1 MDIDEIDAINS
12 TPRDKIIDWFCTHW
26 STQELYDLIL
36 NSEIFNESIIKLV
49 KHFIDFTSDDKSTSY
64 QKKLANILYDIVGS
78 RFLRNEN
85 FLLELL
91 KVVTKN
97 DQNGQFTNFI
107 LNTASYFSTN
117 KEISELKHIVKIDKK
132 RRWMIKL
139 AEILE
144 LPPSCGLNSLPES
157 QPKTEI
163 IFPHRYMNPLYDY
176 QFSLAL
182 KIKSMLTG
190 NSPYKRG
197 IISLPT
203 GAGKTRLVVESII
216 DWINEGQHGR
226 SDKPFVIWIADK
238 EELCSQAFD
247 TFKLVFQDRGK
258 NNTIIAL
265 HRFWGKNNM
274 MPSPDENG
282 IIIASISMLDS
293 FAKRFGE
300 VLDEFS
306 ELISCVIIDE
316 AHHSIAESYTR
327 VLERFGFNFKMKHP
341 STKNI
346 ILLGLTATPF
356 RQNIDSSETHRL
368 KNRYE
373 NNILIPDVSY
383 HDLKTYNQKP
393 HALIDCQNFAI
404 YGEKVRINGDRS
416 YDKDGTI
423 SEFNWKIFDQNNQ
436 LVKEYFNSQNI
447 IHEFDSIE
455 RFKIQ
460 LFIVDNENDHN
471 DAISFIDVVEDQS
484 IDNLSDADKMQHVQE
499 NLTKRS
505 ILCPIEHDE
514 INMPKSNIILTRS
527 EQIFL
532 DTFKDLGTA
541 TIKRLG
547 NLLDRNIKL
556 IEKIYEITRNT
567 PHTRKSILLFACSVD
582 HAKNISVIL
591 NACLNIKS
599 HYVVGEMDRQDRL
612 NAIKQFRS
620 GELEVLCNYGVLTTG
635 YDSPNI
641 DCVIIARPTMSQLLY
656 TQMIGRGLRGK
667 KSGGTE
673 NCLVIDIRDD
683 IQQYNNVEKL
693 NLLWAKSVGLWNDD
707 DPSMESPAK
716 TISENIHDDPLD
728 KLSHTCP
735 RCGFILQLHN
745 EILCLNRH

>member
-1 MDIDEIDAINS
+1 M
-12 TPRDKIIDWFCTHW
+12 
-26 STQELYDLIL
+26 
-36 NSEIFNESIIKLV
+36 
-49 KHFIDFTSDDKSTSY
+49 
-64 QKKLANILYDIVGS
+64 
-78 RFLRNEN
+78 
-85 FLLELL
+85 
-91 KVVTKN
+91 
-97 DQNGQFTNFI
+97 
-107 LNTASYFSTN
+107 
-117 KEISELKHIVKIDKK
+117 
-132 RRWMIKL
+132 
-139 AEILE
+139 
-144 LPPSCGLNSLPES
+144 
-157 QPKTEI
+157 
-163 IFPHRYMNPLYDY
+163 
-176 QFSLAL
+176 
-182 KIKSMLTG
+182 
-190 NSPYKRG
+190 
-197 IISLPT
+197 
-203 GAGKTRLVVESII
+203 
-216 DWINEGQHGR
+216 
-226 SDKPFVIWIADK
+226 IWIADK

-735 RCGFILQLHN
+735 RCGFIANGHF
-745 EILCLNRH
+745 EIVEKFSN

>member
-1 MDIDEIDAINS
+1 M
-12 TPRDKIIDWFCTHW
+12 
-26 STQELYDLIL
+26 
-36 NSEIFNESIIKLV
+36 
-49 KHFIDFTSDDKSTSY
+49 
-64 QKKLANILYDIVGS
+64 
-78 RFLRNEN
+78 
-85 FLLELL
+85 
-91 KVVTKN
+91 
-97 DQNGQFTNFI
+97 
-107 LNTASYFSTN
+107 
-117 KEISELKHIVKIDKK
+117 
-132 RRWMIKL
+132 
-139 AEILE
+139 
-144 LPPSCGLNSLPES
+144 
-157 QPKTEI
+157 
-163 IFPHRYMNPLYDY
+163 
-176 QFSLAL
+176 
-182 KIKSMLTG
+182 
-190 NSPYKRG
+190 YK
-197 IISLPT
+197 
-203 GAGKTRLVVESII
+203 
-216 DWINEGQHGR
+216 D
-226 SDKPFVIWIADK
+226 
-238 EELCSQAFD
+238 
-247 TFKLVFQDRGK
+247 
-258 NNTIIAL
+258 
-265 HRFWGKNNM
+265 
-274 MPSPDENG
+274 
-282 IIIASISMLDS
+282 
-293 FAKRFGE
+293 
-300 VLDEFS
+300 
-306 ELISCVIIDE
+306 
-316 AHHSIAESYTR
+316 
-327 VLERFGFNFKMKHP
+327 P

-356 RQNIDSSETHRL
+356 RQNIDSAETHRL

-383 HDLKTYNQKP
+383 HDLKTDNQKP

-404 YGEKVRINGDRS
+404 SGEKVRINGDRS

-447 IHEFDSIE
+447 IHEFDSIG

-471 DAISFIDVVEDQS
+471 DATSFVNVVEDKS
-484 IDNLSDADKMQHVQE
+484 IDNLSDVDKMQHVQE

-514 INMPKSNIILTRS
+514 INMPKSNIILTQS

-532 DTFKDLGTA
+532 DKFKDLGNA

-567 PHTRKSILLFACSVD
+567 PHARKSILLFACSVD

-667 KSGGTE
+667 KSGGTK

-683 IQQYNNVEKL
+683 IQQYNTVEKL
-693 NLLWAKSVGLWNDD
+693 NLLWAKSVGLWQDD
-707 DPSMESPAK
+707 GTSMESPAE
-716 TISENIHDDPLD
+716 TISENTYDNPLD
-728 KLSHTCP
+728 KLFHTCP
-735 RCGFILQLHN
+735 RCGSIANGHF
-745 EILCLNRH
+745 EIVEKFGITNKRITANNPHGIQSHCRK